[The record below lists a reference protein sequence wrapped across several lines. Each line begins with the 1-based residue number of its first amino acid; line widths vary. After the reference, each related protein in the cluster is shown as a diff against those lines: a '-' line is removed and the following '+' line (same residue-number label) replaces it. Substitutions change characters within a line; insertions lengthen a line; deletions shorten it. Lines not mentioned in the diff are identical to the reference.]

1 MSDASFDVAPGEC
14 LALIG
19 ESGCGKSVLASALLG
34 LLPANARTAGHA
46 RLGDLDLLTADE
58 RTLARTVRGRRI
70 GLVPQSPAA
79 HLTPV
84 RTIRS
89 HIEETV
95 ARLAGARGR
104 AARRKDAEEAAA
116 RAEFPL
122 DHLDRHPHELSG
134 GLAQRAATALALIGD
149 APLLL
154 ADEPTTGLDRDLV
167 NRTVDELRRHVDDGH
182 ALLMITH
189 DLAAAERIA
198 DRVAVMYAGR
208 IVELTEADAFFGS
221 PGPRHPYSRG
231 LLEALPERSFTPVPG
246 LPPELGSLPEG
257 APSPLAATGRRTPAR
272 PSRSS
277 GTPSPAI
284 TPYRPTPP
292 ARPASRRTPVLE
304 LRAVTAGYDR
314 RAPVVRDAHL
324 TVTPGEAVGLLGPSG
339 CGKSTLARVAALLH
353 RPDAGEVVLDGTPVR
368 GFRHRAPREQRTAIG
383 VVFQQ
388 PRLAA
393 DPRLR
398 LADLIAEPLR
408 ATGRRASAGD
418 RVAELAD
425 TVGLTP
431 DLLGR
436 RPHEVSDGQLQRACL
451 ARALALKPRW
461 LVCDEMTAMLDA
473 STTAALVRVVEDYR
487 ASTGAGLLSVGHDR
501 TLLNRW
507 CDRTVPWEAVAA
519 G

>member
-1 MSDASFDVAPGEC
+1 M
-14 LALIG
+14 
-19 ESGCGKSVLASALLG
+19 
-34 LLPANARTAGHA
+34 
-46 RLGDLDLLTADE
+46 
-58 RTLARTVRGRRI
+58 
-70 GLVPQSPAA
+70 
-79 HLTPV
+79 
-84 RTIRS
+84 
-89 HIEETV
+89 
-95 ARLAGARGR
+95 
-104 AARRKDAEEAAA
+104 
-116 RAEFPL
+116 
-122 DHLDRHPHELSG
+122 
-134 GLAQRAATALALIGD
+134 
-149 APLLL
+149 
-154 ADEPTTGLDRDLV
+154 
-167 NRTVDELRRHVDDGH
+167 
-182 ALLMITH
+182 
-189 DLAAAERIA
+189 
-198 DRVAVMYAGR
+198 
-208 IVELTEADAFFGS
+208 
-221 PGPRHPYSRG
+221 
-231 LLEALPERSFTPVPG
+231 
-246 LPPELGSLPEG
+246 
-257 APSPLAATGRRTPAR
+257 
-272 PSRSS
+272 
-277 GTPSPAI
+277 
-284 TPYRPTPP
+284 
-292 ARPASRRTPVLE
+292 LE
-304 LRAVTAGYDR
+304 LRAVTVGYDC

-353 RPDAGEVVLDGTPVR
+353 RPDAGEVVLDGMLVR

-408 ATGRRASAGD
+408 ATGRRASAAD

-451 ARALALKPRW
+451 ARALVLKPRW